1 MAHSV
6 QPRPGG
12 SCADTPGSVLC
23 SLCCM
28 GHLRPCCVPH
38 GTQRAPASRL
48 GGARAPKAGGVAL
61 RRQRLARRPS
71 ALKSQP
77 GRWPGAA
84 APLQGFLLDIRVRV
98 RVMVAKW
105 PRRPTRSPWDDQAF
119 FYWYVADKIEPVKLY
134 AELYSPYVCAQRLQ
148 AGYDAL
154 ATGVKARALL
164 CTRRAGAACALAP
177 SGAFP
182 HRPSVRTRPFSSCE
196 QRFCCVC
203 SSQW

>member
-1 MAHSV
+1 
-6 QPRPGG
+6 
-12 SCADTPGSVLC
+12 
-23 SLCCM
+23 
-28 GHLRPCCVPH
+28 
-38 GTQRAPASRL
+38 
-48 GGARAPKAGGVAL
+48 
-61 RRQRLARRPS
+61 
-71 ALKSQP
+71 
-77 GRWPGAA
+77 
-84 APLQGFLLDIRVRV
+84 
-98 RVMVAKW
+98 MVAKW

-182 HRPSVRTRPFSSCE
+182 HCPSVRTRPFSSCE

-203 SSQW
+203 SSQWWFAFFTQASTLWSDCSQFVGSACGPMRHHLVNLHVWV